1 MDGLLQTWEIPQ
13 TGERTK
19 YNAAIDG
26 VFIGNGDYVNNDNPI
41 TGRPN
46 AVNRLFFIS
55 DGEVNEGG
63 NEIENDNDNKS
74 DIQSNSVQVVPV
86 AIGNA
91 VDAQDFVDFFGTDI
105 VPDTDAVHSAN
116 DFEDLA
122 QPLIDTL
129 VSVAVSVGHLLEHD
143 GPGPDGFVDPVA

>member
-1 MDGLLQTWEIPQ
+1 M
-13 TGERTK
+13 R
-19 YNAAIDG
+19 
-26 VFIGNGDYVNNDNPI
+26 
-41 TGRPN
+41 
-46 AVNRLFFIS
+46 IS
-55 DGEVNEGG
+55 DWSSDVCSSDL

-105 VPDTDAVHSAN
+105 VPDTDAVHSAD

-122 QPLIDTL
+122 QTLIDTL
-129 VSVAVSVGHLLEHD
+129 VSDAVAVGNLLDHD
-143 GPGPDGFVDPVA
+143 GADRKRTRPNSSH

>member
-1 MDGLLQTWEIPQ
+1 M
-13 TGERTK
+13 R
-19 YNAAIDG
+19 
-26 VFIGNGDYVNNDNPI
+26 
-41 TGRPN
+41 
-46 AVNRLFFIS
+46 IS
-55 DGEVNEGG
+55 DWSSDVCSSDL

-122 QPLIDTL
+122 QTLIDTL
-129 VSVAVSVGHLLEHD
+129 VSDAVAVGNLLDND
-143 GPGPDGFVDPVA
+143 GAGPDGFGAPVAVTQVENDGNINSDASDG

>member
-1 MDGLLQTWEIPQ
+1 MIRRPPRST
-13 TGERTK
+13 RTDTLFP
-19 YNAAIDG
+19 YTTL
-26 VFIGNGDYVNNDNPI
+26 FRSNGDYLSNDNPI
-41 TGRPN
+41 TGLPN
-46 AVNRLFFIS
+46 AVNRLFFLS

-122 QPLIDTL
+122 QTLIDTL
-129 VSVAVSVGHLLEHD
+129 VSDAVAVGNLLDND
-143 GPGPDGFVDPVA
+143 GAGP